1 MGERVLEFT
10 GLEIGFA
17 TAQGVTE
24 AVKGI
29 SFGVRPGEVVAVVG
43 ESGSGKS
50 ATSLSALGLLPST
63 ATVDGS
69 VVLAGDDLLKLSE
82 KDLRARRGD
91 DIAMVFQEPMTA
103 LNPLRTIGWQVAEA
117 LLLHRELSTA
127 DARARAEELL
137 ALVGIDEPGRRLD
150 QYPHELSGGLRQR
163 VMIAMALSCEPK
175 VLIADEPTTALDVTV
190 QAEILD
196 LLRRMRD
203 ELGTAIVLI
212 THSMGVVADLA
223 DRVVVLYRGEIVEE
237 GDVRR
242 VFAEPSHDYTRRLLA
257 AVPHLGRAPARV
269 VEAKRAD
276 EPPALV
282 VRDLVVDFAGRRGAG
297 KFRAVDEVS
306 FEIAPREVLGLVGE
320 SGSGK
325 TTVGRCAV
333 RLQKPSSGRIEV
345 FGTDV
350 AGLPPRRLREVRKR
364 IGMVFQDPASSLDP
378 RMTVGECVA
387 EPLVLGKSGSRA
399 AREARVAEL
408 LDSVRLEKAHRD
420 RYPHELS
427 GGQRQRVSLARA
439 LAMDPA
445 LLVADEPTSALDVS
459 VQAAVLDLLGQ
470 LQRELGFACLF
481 ISHDLAVID
490 QLADRVVVMRKGK
503 VVEQGTRDEVLR
515 TPKEDYTRRLLA
527 SAPVPDPVEQ
537 RARRESR

>member
-1 MGERVLEFT
+1 MADRVLEFT

-17 TAQGVTE
+17 TAQGTTE

-29 SFGVRPGEVVAVVG
+29 SFGVCPGEVVAVVG

-50 ATSLSALGLLPST
+50 ATSLSALGLLPPT
-63 ATVDGS
+63 ATVRGS
-69 VVLAGDDLLKLSE
+69 VVLDGDELLELSE
-82 KDLRARRGD
+82 KDFRARRGD
-91 DIAMVFQEPMTA
+91 DVAMVFQEPMTA

-117 LLLHRELSTA
+117 LLLHRDISTS
-127 DARARAEELL
+127 DARARAGELL
-137 ALVGIDEPGRRLD
+137 ALVGIDEPERRLD

-223 DRVVVLYRGEIVEE
+223 DRVVVLYQGEIVEE
-237 GDVRR
+237 GDVRQ
-242 VFAEPSHDYTRRLLA
+242 VFAEPAHDYTRRLLA

-269 VEAKRAD
+269 VEEARAD
-276 EPPALV
+276 EEPVLA
-282 VRDLVVDFAGRRGAG
+282 VRDLVVDFSGRRGAG
-297 KFRAVDEVS
+297 KYRAVDEVS

-333 RLQKPSSGRIEV
+333 RLQKPTSGRIEV

-350 AGLPPRRLREVRKR
+350 AGLGARKLREVRKR

-387 EPLVLGKSGSRA
+387 EPLVLGKIGNRD
-399 AREARVAEL
+399 ARVAEL

-490 QLADRVVVMRKGK
+490 QLSDRVVVMRKGK

-515 TPKEDYTRRLLA
+515 APKEDYTRRLLA

-537 RARRESR
+537 RARRERG